1 MTHSPNYFSWWQR
14 PDLDYRDGQ
23 LQFAD
28 NLVKDLIAEHGT
40 PTFVYSSQRI
50 ANNIQRLK
58 TALDSTA
65 LHNRYTI
72 LYAMKANR
80 FRPLLQFLKQQ
91 SSVGIDACSPNE
103 VAHAVK
109 CGFKPSQVSFT
120 AGSLSH
126 NDVARLSEFD
136 GLFMDCDSIHAIKT
150 WGELKP
156 GSEIGIRVNPGM
168 GVNRADNDRLQYAGS
183 ITTKFGIYQ
192 EQFLEALEVA
202 KQHNLTVTKIHF
214 HTGCG
219 FLTEQ
224 LSQLDGVIEACLWF
238 VDNCSSVKRVNVG
251 GGLGVPHVAS
261 DKPLDLNLWAAVLA
275 KHFAH
280 RDIHLEME
288 PGEYIVKDSGLLLLS
303 KTYLEKKRQTLFLGV
318 DAGFNIAPEPA
329 YYKLPFQPVPLI
341 DSSTVAVESLEKV
354 MVVGNINEAL
364 DVWYEDAILPDM
376 SEQDYLVLI
385 NSGGY
390 SSSMASNHC
399 MRGEFK
405 EILLD

>member
-1 MTHSPNYFSWWQR
+1 MTHSPNYLSWWQR
-14 PDLDYRDGQ
+14 PDLGYQDGQ
-23 LQFAD
+23 LQFAG

-65 LHNRYTI
+65 LQNRYTI

-80 FRPLLQFLKQQ
+80 FRPLLQFLQQ
-91 SSVGIDACSPNE
+91 QGSVGIDACSPNE

-120 AGSLSH
+120 AGSLSN

-156 GSEIGIRVNPGM
+156 GSEIGIRVNPGL
-168 GVNRADNDRLQYAGS
+168 GVNRADNDRLQYAGN
-183 ITTKFGIYQ
+183 ITTKFGVYQ
-192 EQFLEALEVA
+192 EQFLEALAVA
-202 KQHNLTVTKIHF
+202 EQYKLRVTKIHF

-224 LSQLDGVIEACLWF
+224 LNQLDSVIEACLWF
-238 VDNCSSVKRVNVG
+238 VDKCASVKRVNVG
-251 GGLGVPHVAS
+251 GGLGVPHVGS
-261 DKPLDLNLWAAVLA
+261 DNPLDLNKWAAVLA

-288 PGEYIVKDSGLLLLS
+288 PGEYIVKDSGILLLS

-341 DSSTVAVESLEKV
+341 DCSTVAVESLEKV

-364 DVWYEDAILPDM
+364 DVWYEDALLPDM
-376 SEQDYLVLI
+376 SEQDHLVLI
-385 NSGGY
+385 NGGGY